1 MVFLLTILMVPYAS
15 AERINITEFRQKQV
29 ELFDAKGQQP
39 MERRETASIQLPLAV
54 ADSLPSGFY
63 VVKIDDQ
70 LYAIKKSRVRT
81 DRVYELSS
89 TCNNTVT
96 AAKAATSRGLG
107 NGECE

>member
-1 MVFLLTILMVPYAS
+1 MALLAMLTMPYAS

-39 MERRETASIQLPLAV
+39 LKRRDTATIQLPLAV
-54 ADSLPSGFY
+54 ADLLPGGFY
-63 VVKIDDQ
+63 VVEIDDQ
-70 LYAIKKSRVRT
+70 PYAIKKSRVRT